1 MRSNMDPLNPMA
13 STLNPAIT
21 QIYNQA
27 NSIRE
32 TLRESVPAPDSEEG
46 KKREVQARQ
55 QRTRELAAQVL
66 ATPERLRSLVD
77 EGKLE
82 DAKREWE
89 MPRRLLQT
97 WKEKG
102 IGGADVQKCLDAGDA
117 VFKEDGSRTSSE
129 TQ

>member
-1 MRSNMDPLNPMA
+1 M
-13 STLNPAIT
+13 
-21 QIYNQA
+21 
-27 NSIRE
+27 
-32 TLRESVPAPDSEEG
+32 
-46 KKREVQARQ
+46 QARQ

-77 EGKLE
+77 EGKLD

-102 IGGADVQKCLDAGDA
+102 IGGADVQECLDAGDA

>member
-1 MRSNMDPLNPMA
+1 MDPLNPMA

-27 NSIRE
+27 NSIRD
-32 TLRESVPAPDSEEG
+32 TIREAVPEPDLEEG

-55 QRTRELAAQVL
+55 QRARELAAQVL
-66 ATPERLRSLVD
+66 ATPERLQSLVE
-77 EGKLE
+77 EGKLD

-102 IGGADVQKCLDAGDA
+102 IGGADVQECLDAGDA